1 MAGLLH
7 RFGVLNLQTDEG
19 EIDRV
24 EEIFCEVSMPEM
36 KDDLAT
42 QPVRR
47 RLPDERKAI
56 GLNRYAVGATQLPA
70 LRRGEAASLQPKLT
84 TIPS

>member
-1 MAGLLH
+1 
-7 RFGVLNLQTDEG
+7 
-19 EIDRV
+19 
-24 EEIFCEVSMPEM
+24 MPEM